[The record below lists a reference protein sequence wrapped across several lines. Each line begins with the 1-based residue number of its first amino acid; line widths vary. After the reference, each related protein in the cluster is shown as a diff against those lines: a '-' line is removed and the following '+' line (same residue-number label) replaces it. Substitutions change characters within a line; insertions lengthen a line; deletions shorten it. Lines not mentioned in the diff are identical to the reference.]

1 MLSKSVLELTS
12 YRLRSEGGLIVQ
24 NKLVRSLIRN
34 EAQPRSTW
42 TTKMAAAAEELSND
56 VGSLTVNDNQEPVT
70 SDTKDNFAERWGFK
84 LPEVYKLALK
94 FYKEKD
100 GKAIHL
106 TYKDKLKLV
115 AYTKQVSQ
123 GKCRNDISPEVGFLD
138 VVGSDRR
145 QAWQSLGDMS
155 QDNAMED
162 FVELLDK
169 LSTLFRPYV
178 DAHKAEHLEKLRKQK
193 EEEER
198 KKIEEAEMEQQRL
211 EEEAKRQLEMERKK
225 QLEQEMQIRT
235 ALNQQTAVQ
244 FSQYAQ
250 QQYPTNKQQQEEL
263 IRQLQEQH
271 FQQYMQQVYQQQLFH
286 QQQQYQQLQG
296 MAQTGQPPARPPPPK
311 PQVTHTELTHTAMPL
326 LQNGDNS
333 TTAAT
338 AEVTENGPMSTHH
351 PVHVPGNEDAHPDEL
366 PPIAAAS
373 MWTRKDVKEFKELL
387 CKEKDAVIK
396 IGSGETVTVRVPT
409 HIDGTCL
416 FWEFATDYYD
426 IGFGVYFEWSVAPNN
441 AVSVHISESSDEE
454 ELEDEPVEEKGGDI
468 EKGSKRD
475 DRPPTDEIIPVYRR
489 DSHEEVYCGS
499 HAYPGQGVYL
509 LKFDNSYSLWRSKT
523 LYYRVYYSR

>member
-1 MLSKSVLELTS
+1 
-12 YRLRSEGGLIVQ
+12 
-24 NKLVRSLIRN
+24 
-34 EAQPRSTW
+34 
-42 TTKMAAAAEELSND
+42 MAAADDASLAHD
-56 VGSLTVNDNQEPVT
+56 VGSLTVSDNKDPVT
-70 SDTKDNFAERWGFK
+70 SDMTDKFVENWGFK

-115 AYTKQVSQ
+115 AYTKQASH
-123 GKCRNDISPEVGFLD
+123 GKYRNDISPEVGFLD

-145 QAWQSLGDMS
+145 QAWQVLGDMP
-155 QDNAMED
+155 QDIAMEE
-162 FVELLDK
+162 FIKLLDS
-169 LSTLFRPYV
+169 LSTLFRPYI
-178 DAHKAEHLEKLRKQK
+178 DAHKVEQLEKIRKQK
-193 EEEER
+193 EDEER
-198 KKIEEAEMEQQRL
+198 KRIEEAEREQQRL
-211 EEEAKRQLEMERKK
+211 EEEAKRQLEMERQK
-225 QLEQEMQIRT
+225 QMEQEMQIRT

-271 FQQYMQQVYQQQLFH
+271 FQQYMQQVYQQQLLH
-286 QQQQYQQLQG
+286 QQQQYQQLQD
-296 MAQTGQPPARPPPPK
+296 MAQTGQSARPPAPK
-311 PQVTHTELTHTAMPL
+311 PQVTHTEVTQAAMPL
-326 LQNGDNS
+326 LQNGDSSS
-333 TTAAT
+333 TK
-338 AEVTENGPMSTHH
+338 ENGPLSVPP
-351 PVHVPGNEDAHPDEL
+351 PVSVPSNEDDHPDEL

-373 MWTRKDVKEFKELL
+373 MWTRKDMKEFKELL
-387 CKEKDAVIK
+387 CKEKEAVIK

-441 AVSVHISESSDEE
+441 TVSVHISESSDEE
-454 ELEDEPVEEKGGDI
+454 ELEDEPVEEKSDI

>member
-1 MLSKSVLELTS
+1 MATAAD
-12 YRLRSEGGLIVQ
+12 
-24 NKLVRSLIRN
+24 
-34 EAQPRSTW
+34 EAL
-42 TTKMAAAAEELSND
+42 AND
-56 VGSLTVNDNQEPVT
+56 VGSLTVSDNEKPVT
-70 SDTKDNFAERWGFK
+70 SDMTDEFAVKWGFK
-84 LPEVYKLALK
+84 LPEVYRLALK

-115 AYTKQVSQ
+115 AYTKQASH

-145 QAWQSLGDMS
+145 QAWQVLGDMS
-155 QDNAMED
+155 QETAMEE
-162 FVELLDK
+162 FVKLLDS
-169 LSTLFRPYV
+169 LSGLFRPYI
-178 DAHKAEHLEKLRKQK
+178 DAHKVEHLEKIRKQK

-198 KKIEEAEMEQQRL
+198 KRLEEAEREQQRL
-211 EEEAKRQLEMERKK
+211 EEEARRQLEMERQK
-225 QLEQEMQIRT
+225 QLDQEMQIRT

-271 FQQYMQQVYQQQLFH
+271 FQQYMQQVYQQQLLH
-286 QQQQYQQLQG
+286 QQQQYQQLQD
-296 MAQTGQPPARPPPPK
+296 MAQTGTGQPPRPPPPK
-311 PQVTHTELTHTAMPL
+311 VSHTEVTQTATPL
-326 LQNGDNS
+326 LQNGDSS
-333 TTAAT
+333 TTPTTT
-338 AEVTENGPMSTHH
+338 AVTENGPMS
-351 PVHVPGNEDAHPDEL
+351 VPPPTSVPSNEEDNPDQIPAPMPNL
-366 PPIAAAS
+366 MPPS
-373 MWTRKDVKEFKELL
+373 VWTRKGGQGFKDSVKG
-387 CKEKDAVIK
+387 CKENVIY
-396 IGSGETVTVRVPT
+396 IASLATATVRVPT

-441 AVSVHISESSDEE
+441 TVSVHISESSDEE
-454 ELEDEPVEEKGGDI
+454 ELEDEPVEEKGDI
-468 EKGSKRD
+468 EKGPKRD